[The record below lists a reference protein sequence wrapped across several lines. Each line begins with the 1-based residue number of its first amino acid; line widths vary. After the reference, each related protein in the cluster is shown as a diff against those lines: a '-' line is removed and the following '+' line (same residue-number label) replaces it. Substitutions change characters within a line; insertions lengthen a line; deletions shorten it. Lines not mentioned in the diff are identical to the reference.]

1 MTRKK
6 SFFPEKKS
14 LLLEKISPA
23 SGHFDILESAW
34 NDLPND
40 MTFEERS
47 MFIEIVQRLISAS
60 SDTRISYRS
69 QKSLRKN

>member
-14 LLLEKISPA
+14 LFLEKMSPA
-23 SGHFDILESAW
+23 SDPFDILESAW

-47 MFIEIVQRLISAS
+47 MFIEIIQRLISTN
-60 SDTRISYRS
+60 SDTRMSYRS

>member
-6 SFFPEKKS
+6 SFFSEKKS
-14 LLLEKISPA
+14 LFLEKMSPA
-23 SGHFDILESAW
+23 SDPFDILESAW

-47 MFIEIVQRLISAS
+47 MFIEIIQRLISAN
-60 SDTRISYRS
+60 SDTRMSYRS

>member
-1 MTRKK
+1 MIGKKDYVLEKK
-6 SFFPEKKS
+6 SFR
-14 LLLEKISPA
+14 LEKISPA

>member
-6 SFFPEKKS
+6 NFFPEKKS
-14 LLLEKISPA
+14 FFLEKISPA
-23 SGHFDILESAW
+23 SDPFDILESAW

-47 MFIEIVQRLISAS
+47 MFIEIIQRLINAN
-60 SDTRISYRS
+60 SDTGMSYRS